1 MKENNMTIKAKYR
14 VYVTQLCRKCKRV
27 HPQPTHRY
35 IFHQGEGEA
44 HDVIQRGS
52 ININNVLELENRA
65 EYKTKKRSLQRRAL
79 YQYYLELD
87 Q

>member
-1 MKENNMTIKAKYR
+1 MIKAKYR

-35 IFHQGEGEA
+35 IFHQSDGDTDA
-44 HDVIQRGS
+44 VIQKGS
-52 ININNVLELENRA
+52 DLINNMLELENRA
-65 EYKTKKRSLQRRAL
+65 EYKSTKRSLQRRAL

>member
-1 MKENNMTIKAKYR
+1 MTIKVKYR

-27 HPQPTHRY
+27 HPQPTNRH
-35 IFHQGEGEA
+35 IFHQAEGEVDA
-44 HDVIQRGS
+44 VIQKGS
-52 ININNVLELENRA
+52 ALANSLLDRENQSDLKA
-65 EYKTKKRSLQRRAL
+65 SKRSLQRRAL

>member
-1 MKENNMTIKAKYR
+1 MIKAKYR

-35 IFHQGEGEA
+35 IFHQGEGDPS
-44 HDVIQRGS
+44 DVIQRGS
-52 ININNVLELENRA
+52 ALANNLLERENQSEYRA
-65 EYKTKKRSLQRRAL
+65 KKRSLNRRAL

-87 Q
+87 

>member
-1 MKENNMTIKAKYR
+1 MTTIRAKYR

-27 HPQPTHRY
+27 HPQPTRPPRY

-44 HDVIQRGS
+44 IDVVQHGS
-52 ININNVLELENRA
+52 IIINNALDIENRA
-65 EYKTKKRSLQRRAL
+65 EYRAKKRSLQRRAL
-79 YQYYLELD
+79 YQYHVELD